1 MYPCLSNLV
10 VSSLD
15 LCKQNLGNYKI
26 SNCEITTPY
35 AGFEGMLL
43 SMCGKLTIEKL
54 KVSLLSY
61 KSVQNLPFRTLM
73 LRSR

>member
-1 MYPCLSNLV
+1 MLTHADESFAPPPPQSQM
-10 VSSLD
+10 SSVAVAN
-15 LCKQNLGNYKI
+15 CAKI
-26 SNCEITTPY
+26 TY

-61 KSVQNLPFRTLM
+61 KSVQNLPFRMLM